1 MQELTWRV
9 SRRRLVSMSMTW
21 LRSAAPVFMAAFTFA
36 RLAATSCSADSPP
49 AELAASAAPGLLR
62 PTADVS
68 TSMKPSGGAKL
79 TVCISNTSLQ
89 PSVRHH
95 DSISC

>member
-1 MQELTWRV
+1 
-9 SRRRLVSMSMTW
+9 MSMTW
-21 LRSAAPVFMAAFTFA
+21 LRSAAPVLMAAFTFA

-62 PTADVS
+62 PTAADVS

-79 TVCISNTSLQ
+79 TVCTFMTGFSTLF
-89 PSVRHH
+89 HL
-95 DSISC
+95 